1 MSQSSPALPARS
13 GWKRALG
20 ILGIVLHVVVGYFY
34 VAAGLVTPAP
44 WLVGFLILWVV
55 LLVVA
60 ISLFRRHP
68 LWVLVVPVLAL
79 GLLVGGV
86 SLGEA
91 LLGWTA

>member
-1 MSQSSPALPARS
+1 MSQASPALPAQPV
-13 GWKRALG
+13 WKRALG

-34 VAAGLVTPAP
+34 LAAGLVTPAP
-44 WLVGFLILWVV
+44 WLFGFLILWVV

-60 ISLFRRHP
+60 ISLLRRHP
-68 LWVLVVPVLAL
+68 LWVLAVPVL
-79 GLLVGGV
+79 GLVLLIGGV